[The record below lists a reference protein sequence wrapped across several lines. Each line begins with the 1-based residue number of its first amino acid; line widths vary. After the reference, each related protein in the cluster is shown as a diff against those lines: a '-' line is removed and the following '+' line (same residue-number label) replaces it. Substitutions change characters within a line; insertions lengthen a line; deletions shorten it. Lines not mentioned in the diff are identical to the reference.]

1 MSARNLPAWSW
12 RKDWVLAAQLGCALV
27 VTFHAEYTLAL
38 AAGVNEY
45 VALAVPGAL
54 DLYVIRALQK
64 HRDVFLA
71 VLVMVAAN
79 VASHLVTAGLIP
91 VGWAVYS
98 AVGGTVPLLLWRGH
112 SLRHTRTR
120 AELLW
125 GFLPWRP
132 GTPVPEP
139 SEYTGTGASAVKALV
154 PEGVPAVPAPGC
166 PWGHDECAGHD
177 GCAVYSSAVPE
188 DVPEQVNGPCGT
200 RPPFGARLTDPC
212 PECGYGYAVHPLS
225 PPVPSALDRRPL
237 KAPPEEVPA
246 EDDALMRLA
255 KALLHPDVPAPAP
268 VLGDGYHMDGCDG
281 FCLGTGPAAC
291 ARRAAALDVPDHVP
305 AEWVQ
310 PGTPDA
316 YPPLTA
322 VPDPPDVPAE
332 YAPDAVHSPVLV
344 DSDWAYLDRA
354 SEYVHGCKDLN
365 RKPSVRGMRSALKIG
380 QDRAE
385 RLLEHLG
392 VEP

>member
-1 MSARNLPAWSW
+1 MSARSLSAWA
-12 RKDWVLAAQLGCALV
+12 RRQDWVLAAQLGCALV

-120 AELLW
+120 QELLW
-125 GFLPWRP
+125 GFPKWGT

-139 SEYTGTGASAVKALV
+139 GEYTGTGASAVKALV
-154 PEGVPAVPAPGC
+154 PE
-166 PWGHDECAGHD
+166 
-177 GCAVYSSAVPE
+177 
-188 DVPEQVNGPCGT
+188 DVPEGVSVQVS
-200 RPPFGARLTDPC
+200 
-212 PECGYGYAVHPLS
+212 EAV
-225 PPVPSALDRRPL
+225 PV
-237 KAPPEEVPA
+237 
-246 EDDALMRLA
+246 
-255 KALLHPDVPAPAP
+255 PAP

-281 FCLGTGPAAC
+281 FCLGGGPADC
-291 ARRAAALDVPDHVP
+291 ARRIAALDVPALRARRRTDVPDHVP

-332 YAPDAVHSPVLV
+332 YAPGAVHSPVLV

>member
-1 MSARNLPAWSW
+1 MRLVLLRVERPGPVSGFRTWV
-12 RKDWVLAAQLGCALV
+12 RQQDWVLAAQLGCALV

-79 VASHLVTAGLIP
+79 VASHLVTAGIVP

-120 AELLW
+120 KELLW
-125 GFLPWRP
+125 GFPKW
-132 GTPVPEP
+132 GASAPVPEP
-139 SEYTGTGASAVKALV
+139 DEYTGTEPGAVKAPVL
-154 PEGVPAVPAPGC
+154 PGVPVPVC
-166 PWGHDECAGHD
+166 PWGHDECIGYD
-177 GCAVYSSAVPE
+177 GCTVYPSGEFGGVPVQVS
-188 DVPEQVNGPCGT
+188 DV
-200 RPPFGARLTDPC
+200 DP
-212 PECGYGYAVHPLS
+212 V
-225 PPVPSALDRRPL
+225 
-237 KAPPEEVPA
+237 
-246 EDDALMRLA
+246 
-255 KALLHPDVPAPAP
+255 PAP
-268 VLGDGYHMDGCDG
+268 VLGDRYHQDGCDG
-281 FCLGTGPAAC
+281 FCLGAGSDACLDRSAVLAART
-291 ARRAAALDVPDHVP
+291 RRRTDVPDHVP
-305 AEWVQ
+305 AEWAEPSEV
-310 PGTPDA
+310 
-316 YPPLTA
+316 YPPLAA
-322 VPDPPDVPAE
+322 VPELPDVPAE
-332 YAPDAVHSPVLV
+332 YASGAVHSPVLI
-344 DSDWAYLDRA
+344 DSDWVYLDRA
-354 SEYVHGCKDLN
+354 SEYVHGCKDLK
-365 RKPSVRGMRSALKIG
+365 RKPSVRGIRRVLKIG

>member
-1 MSARNLPAWSW
+1 MHLGAGPVNARISGAAAWV
-12 RKDWVLAAQLGCALV
+12 RRQDWVLAAQLGCALV

-71 VLVMVAAN
+71 VLVMVVAN
-79 VASHLVTAGLIP
+79 VASHLVSAGIIP

-120 AELLW
+120 KELLR
-125 GFLPWRP
+125 GTPAGTDPDASAVSALAVPDA
-132 GTPVPEP
+132 GTPVPEAVP
-139 SEYTGTGASAVKALV
+139 VQVSEAE
-154 PEGVPAVPAPGC
+154 PVPAPLWTPGY
-166 PWGHDECAGHD
+166 HLD
-177 GCAVYSSAVPE
+177 GCDGMCQGTGPVACVARSGVLAAWDEKYAVPE
-188 DVPEQVNGPCGT
+188 DRT
-200 RPPFGARLTDPC
+200 R
-212 PECGYGYAVHPLS
+212 
-225 PPVPSALDRRPL
+225 RR
-237 KAPPEEVPA
+237 
-246 EDDALMRLA
+246 
-255 KALLHPDVPAPAP
+255 
-268 VLGDGYHMDGCDG
+268 
-281 FCLGTGPAAC
+281 T
-291 ARRAAALDVPDHVP
+291 DVPDHVP

-310 PGTPDA
+310 PGTPTT
-316 YPPLTA
+316 YPPLAA

-332 YAPDAVHSPVLV
+332 YASGAVHSPALV
-344 DSDWAYLDRA
+344 DSDWAYLARA
-354 SEYVHGCKDLN
+354 EEYVHGCKDAG
-365 RKPSVRGMRSALKIG
+365 RKPSVRGMRAACKVG